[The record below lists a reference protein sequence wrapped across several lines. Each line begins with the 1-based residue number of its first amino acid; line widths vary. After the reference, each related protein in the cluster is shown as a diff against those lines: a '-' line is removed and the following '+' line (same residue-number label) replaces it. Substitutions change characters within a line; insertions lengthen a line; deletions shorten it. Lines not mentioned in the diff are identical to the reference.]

1 MTGPDDLLQRL
12 DRIMAELAELRAE
25 LVAVSLPAS
34 AAEGNGLDVDDLADT
49 NLLDTTS
56 AQERFGYDRHTL
68 ARWCRM
74 EGLGVRRGGRWLV
87 SIPRLQRRL
96 NGG

>member
-1 MTGPDDLLQRL
+1 VPEAADILARL
-12 DRIMAELAELRAE
+12 DAAIRELLELRAE
-25 LVAVSLPAS
+25 VVGGSTIVEAPA
-34 AAEGNGLDVDDLADT
+34 DDLAPD

-56 AQERFGYDRHTL
+56 AAARFNYPRNTVTK
-68 ARWCRM
+68 WCRE

-96 NGG
+96 NGS